1 MKRAGRIKR
10 IQQRGKP
17 KNKGKK
23 LGIPHIAYSTDT
35 RLAIFKMKESGSYV
49 EISRRGA
56 RGSGGG
62 GVGGRREE
70 QGNVSQGGRGGGG
83 EADIEV
89 AAPCH
94 CGRGLLGSLFGFII
108 GYIFIL
114 LLSNLNLV
122 GILFVSFFTSFGYLG
137 SAVENPLD
145 INFKLFSMI
154 FLFSFSLYECLFLF
168 FQEFPGLFL
177 SSLIVGNLLPY
188 FEIFLRFNGLIVLP
202 NQSSCCENEIEL
214 SV

>member
-1 MKRAGRIKR
+1 MEYGSAIENG
-10 IQQRGKP
+10 
-17 KNKGKK
+17 
-23 LGIPHIAYSTDT
+23 HIYPLPWTLLLISPQTASRSVTT
-35 RLAIFKMKESGSYV
+35 YV
-49 EISRRGA
+49 REWWRRW
-56 RGSGGG
+56 R
-62 GVGGRREE
+62 RREE
-70 QGNVSQGGRGGGG
+70 QGNVSQGGRGEGG

-154 FLFSFSLYECLFLF
+154 FLFSFSLYECLFLV